1 MIANSILNPVTFKN
15 IVGKSIATPVNATFN
30 PGIGS
35 LADGTYYYRVSA
47 LTSIGETLASA
58 ETSLAIAKLVTP
70 VNAAFAAGTGTLA
83 IGTYYYR
90 VSAVNGLGETLASA
104 ETSLALSAAGGVIVN
119 WGAVAGAT
127 GYRIYGRTTGTEL
140 LLTTVGNVTTYLDDG
155 SITPAGALPATN
167 TTAGGVYVN
176 WVAVTGAVGY
186 KVYGRTTGAELL
198 LGTVLNTTAFLD
210 DGTVTPSGALPTS
223 NTTGSDTT
231 YPNMWN
237 TLQVNRKHGN
247 ARIIPY
253 LQKFNKNHTLYL
265 QFESDSAVSI
275 VLKSYSGLIEVESF
289 TGAYASS
296 YGTTDVRYYTNFTIQ
311 LGASY
316 LDKEVY
322 FKATQGTNTLTSEPI
337 YTTDLTD
344 LIARG
349 LIKYV
354 KYTNIDRIDSDVSG
368 VFVDWFALP
377 SPGYYMD
384 FFIEAVDQ
392 EPNDTD
398 ESEVLEGSQ
407 SKTILSASYYSG
419 KVFKTG
425 AIPDYMATKIAM
437 CASMDVFSVNGIQYI
452 KSGGAEQSLFG
463 GSTSYQLSMK
473 LTEKNTLGINVDN
486 IGESNGSVTPPATGT
501 PMYVGSVASATPTET
516 DVKTITPI
524 TAVKVNQVKVYT
536 ISNARFC
543 FAYPTTFGALTSI
556 LDTIGDEI
564 ISGFNSQTV
573 NFTIDGALI
582 SYKVYTLKSA
592 VTVTSFTVQ
601 YKF

>member
-1 MIANSILNPVTFKN
+1 MIASSILNPITFKN
-15 IVGKSIATPVNATFN
+15 IVGKSIVTPTNAAFN

-47 LTSIGETLASA
+47 LTSIGETLASS
-58 ETSLAIAKLVTP
+58 ETSLAIAKLATP

-90 VSAVNGLGETLASA
+90 VSAVNGLGETLASV
-104 ETSLALSAAGGVIVN
+104 ETSFALAAAGGVIVN
-119 WGAVAGAT
+119 WGAVTGAT
-127 GYRIYGRTTGTEL
+127 GYRVYGRTTGAEL
-140 LLTTVGNVTTYLDDG
+140 LLTTVGNVTTYLDNG

-176 WVAVTGAVGY
+176 WGSVSGAVGY
-186 KVYGRTTGAELL
+186 KVYGRTTGGELL
-198 LGTVLNTTAFLD
+198 LGTVLNATTFLD
-210 DGTVTPSGALPTS
+210 DGTVTPSGALPTT
-223 NTTGSDTT
+223 NTTGSDTVF
-231 YPNMWN
+231 PNMWN
-237 TLQVNRKHGN
+237 TLQANRKHSN

-253 LQKFNKNHTLYL
+253 SQKFNKNQTVYL

-275 VLKSYSGLIEVESF
+275 VLKSYNGLAVIETF
-289 TGAYASS
+289 NGAYASS

-322 FKATQGTNTLTSEPI
+322 FKATQGANMLTSEPI
-337 YTTDLTD
+337 YTTDLTS

-349 LIKYV
+349 LIKYI
-354 KYTNIDRIDSDVSG
+354 KYTNKDRIDSAVSG

-377 SPGYYMD
+377 GYYMD
-384 FFIEAVDQ
+384 FYIEAVDT

-407 SKTILSASYYSG
+407 SKTILSAAYYSG

-425 AIPDYMATKIAM
+425 AIPDYMATKMAM
-437 CASMDVFSVNGIQYI
+437 CASLDVFTINGIQYV
-452 KSGGAEQSLFG
+452 KSGWAEQSLFG

-486 IGESNGSVTPPATGT
+486 IGDSNGTVTPPATGT
-501 PMYVGSVASATPTET
+501 PMYVGSVSSATPTEA
-516 DVKTITPI
+516 DVKVITSI
-524 TAVKVNQVKVYT
+524 TAVKVNQTKVYT

-543 FAYPTTFGALTSI
+543 FAYPATFGSLTSI
-556 LDTIGDEI
+556 LDNIGDEI
-564 ISGFNSQTV
+564 ISGFNIQTM
-573 NFTIDGALI
+573 NFTIDGAAV
-582 SYKVYTLKSA
+582 SYKIYTLKSA
-592 VTVTSFTVQ
+592 VTVNAFTVQ